1 MGLCRWITE
10 SLLRSSETNKTLEI
24 SDTPRER
31 DSKIQRGNFA
41 YCSLLWFPFPR
52 LVSHPCSLRHLN
64 TGIYWSSGGKGGC
77 PGTWAPFAMVTPG
90 PLGWN
95 HSLQRQDAPP
105 EAKASLVHPNG
116 EGNGKPLQYSCLE
129 NPMGGG
135 AWWAA
140 VYGVVQSWTRL
151 KWLSSSNSAS
161 QVWYNLWAG
170 RA

>member
-1 MGLCRWITE
+1 MGMCRWITE

-41 YCSLLWFPFPR
+41 YCSLLWFSFPR
-52 LVSHPCSLRHLN
+52 LVSMQPETSQCWNILGTRREGRLSRHM
-64 TGIYWSSGGKGGC
+64 S
-77 PGTWAPFAMVTPG
+77 PFATVTPG

-95 HSLQRQDAPP
+95 HSLQRQDGPP

-116 EGNGKPLQYSCLE
+116 EGNGKPLQYSCQE
-129 NPMGGG
+129 NPMDRG

-140 VYGVVQSWTRL
+140 VYGVAQSQTWL
-151 KWLSSSNSAS
+151 KRLSSSSSAS
-161 QVWYNLWAG
+161 QVWYNLCAG